1 MLYMMGL
8 GALIFETEGVI
19 LVVDFP
25 ALPVLMYVSAG
36 KFFLLLLTVYA
47 LLFFDLPLTSWTKK
61 RIEGGLRGING
72 GAIER

>member
-1 MLYMMGL
+1 MGL

-47 LLFFDLPLTSWTKK
+47 LLFFDLPLTSWTKN
-61 RIEGGLRGING
+61 R
-72 GAIER
+72 

>member
-36 KFFLLLLTVYA
+36 KFFLLSPFTVYA
-47 LLFFDLPLTSWTKK
+47 LLFDLPLTSWTKK